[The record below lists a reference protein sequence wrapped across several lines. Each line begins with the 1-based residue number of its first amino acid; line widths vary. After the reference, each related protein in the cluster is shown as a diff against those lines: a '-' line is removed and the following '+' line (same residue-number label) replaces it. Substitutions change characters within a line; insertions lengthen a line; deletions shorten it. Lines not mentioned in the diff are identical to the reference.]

1 MVEKA
6 NQNKGLFLGIAAA
19 SALVGAA
26 LLYHFVFNEA
36 EEEETAT
43 IVDELAAQKL
53 DVVKKAPNGNMLDPE
68 YMVKLLNCITTSAK
82 KRREGERN
90 TALAARRELY
100 KSESWDAYRENVQE
114 QFMKENTMSETV
126 MREALEH
133 LQIQEQ
139 TFQMTMQMMAQNPQY
154 MQMIMAAQQGKLP
167 TEEALAEAKRRPK
180 LEKSKTLKAFQ
191 ESKALTMDA
200 MKRAQTNMKKPQG
213 QQDEMTMMI
222 DMFVDQAKVEDAL
235 FIKEGVTSEEVEES
249 IMYFMGTEDADVKK
263 AMMAYMM
270 EMQQMQGGGGMPGM
284 GM

>member
-1 MVEKA
+1 MTEETPAVV
-6 NQNKGLFLGIAAA
+6 A
-19 SALVGAA
+19 SGDASETGGSQ
-26 LLYHFVFNEA
+26 HKVFNESVIVILLMLMIFMVFESLRHKKNWRFGHESAVVCIIGITISAIYSSYFKDIMEFNTDLFFYFILPPIIFASGFYMYRKRFFANKA

-133 LQIQEQ
+133 L
-139 TFQMTMQMMAQNPQY
+139 
-154 MQMIMAAQQGKLP
+154 
-167 TEEALAEAKRRPK
+167 
-180 LEKSKTLKAFQ
+180 
-191 ESKALTMDA
+191 
-200 MKRAQTNMKKPQG
+200 
-213 QQDEMTMMI
+213 
-222 DMFVDQAKVEDAL
+222 
-235 FIKEGVTSEEVEES
+235 
-249 IMYFMGTEDADVKK
+249 
-263 AMMAYMM
+263 
-270 EMQQMQGGGGMPGM
+270 
-284 GM
+284 

>member
-1 MVEKA
+1 
-6 NQNKGLFLGIAAA
+6 
-19 SALVGAA
+19 
-26 LLYHFVFNEA
+26 
-36 EEEETAT
+36 
-43 IVDELAAQKL
+43 
-53 DVVKKAPNGNMLDPE
+53 
-68 YMVKLLNCITTSAK
+68 
-82 KRREGERN
+82 
-90 TALAARRELY
+90 
-100 KSESWDAYRENVQE
+100 
-114 QFMKENTMSETV
+114 
-126 MREALEH
+126 
-133 LQIQEQ
+133 
-139 TFQMTMQMMAQNPQY
+139 